1 MLVERFMENRDA
13 TSIQYKMYNDG
24 PEDKYPT
31 FSICFEGNSFLW
43 YNEHQI
49 FHEYGISASTY
60 ETMVMGKDTFRKEY
74 IPEKDLY
81 KKVPIGLRNDSLPFD
96 QFHVQIGDFLEVADF
111 KTNKDNNT
119 YYYQDG
125 LSQKVKPPFF
135 IGYQTATMVCFTRQS
150 DDISNLIRVSDS
162 IAFKRDVLTNLH
174 YKNTK
179 IKFISHYPGQLFR
192 SFDTP
197 SFSTSFARYH
207 WDEILSFNLAQHTI
221 LRKRHDS
228 NKPCNIEIENQDQN
242 YLLGVSKS
250 IGCIPPYWKNVIVKL
265 PEIMECSTPK
275 QLKEA
280 YHFTQNLRQILP
292 SYGTPC
298 WDVFDSVSY
307 NWIKATLNNDNK
319 LSNITMT
326 YKQKYYEEIKY
337 GKDFTL
343 ESFISNVGGFIG
355 MFLGYSLMQLPDFL
369 LGFVGT
375 FELMKK
381 RLSTGNNV
389 QDIEKNEFFASI
401 IRIFISVTAY
411 STFLMIF

>member
-1 MLVERFMENRDA
+1 M
-13 TSIQYKMYNDG
+13 
-24 PEDKYPT
+24 
-31 FSICFEGNSFLW
+31 
-43 YNEHQI
+43 
-49 FHEYGISASTY
+49 
-60 ETMVMGKDTFRKEY
+60 
-74 IPEKDLY
+74 
-81 KKVPIGLRNDSLPFD
+81 
-96 QFHVQIGDFLEVADF
+96 
-111 KTNKDNNT
+111 
-119 YYYQDG
+119 
-125 LSQKVKPPFF
+125 
-135 IGYQTATMVCFTRQS
+135 
-150 DDISNLIRVSDS
+150 
-162 IAFKRDVLTNLH
+162 
-174 YKNTK
+174 
-179 IKFISHYPGQLFR
+179 
-192 SFDTP
+192 
-197 SFSTSFARYH
+197 
-207 WDEILSFNLAQHTI
+207 AQHTI

-228 NKPCNIEIENQDQN
+228 NKPCNNEIENQDQN

-250 IGCIPPYWKNVIVKL
+250 IGCIPPYWKNVIVNP
-265 PEIMECSTPK
+265 PEMMECSTQK

-298 WDVFDSVSY
+298 LDIFDSVSY

-389 QDIEKNEFFASI
+389 QDIEK
-401 IRIFISVTAY
+401 
-411 STFLMIF
+411 